1 MMTVNTQEYRDLNP
15 MAVRVKQD
23 FEVYRNG
30 DELVIYQSKRGGIM
44 ATVLVLNKQQQM
56 ILKHKLNEVE

>member
-1 MMTVNTQEYRDLNP
+1 VMTVNTQEYRDLNP

>member
-1 MMTVNTQEYRDLNP
+1 MNAQEYRDLNP

-44 ATVLVLNKQQQM
+44 ATVLVLNKRQQM

>member
-1 MMTVNTQEYRDLNP
+1 MNTQEYRDLNP

-44 ATVLVLNKQQQM
+44 ATVLVLNKRQQM